1 MKTIDFSCKHDILI
15 RNKDGSLQ
23 PMDEPF
29 FQATK
34 VADGVFAVLSDG
46 DLSYLV
52 EGGDEALVIDSGYG
66 CGNIR
71 EFCQTLTEKPVRN
84 IANTHDHFDHTANNC
99 YFEKAYMTVK
109 TAELATLPFPSFAG
123 IDFPRD
129 YPKAIIGQGDRINLG
144 GGVELEVFECPDHAV
159 GSAAFLERKTR
170 ILFVGDEMGDRFKMI
185 NGYVSDVEEQFSR
198 IEKVR
203 GDFDWLCAG
212 SRPMIDA
219 KCFDAM
225 LQGMRRILAGEEG
238 EKFGGMSFPKRSE
251 PPVPEEYR
259 DRKIYNRQGARPEDR
274 KIDADARRD
283 QEYKRVLTVDGIQ
296 IIYQSNKLRRW

>member
-34 VADGVFAVLSDG
+34 VADGVWSILSDG

-52 EGGDEALVIDSGYG
+52 EGGEQALVIDSGYG

-71 EFCQTLTEKPVRN
+71 EFCQTLTEKPVRY

-99 YFEKAYMTVK
+99 YFEKAYMTAATK
-109 TAELATLPFPSFAG
+109 ELRTIPFPSFAG

-129 YPKAIIGQGDRINLG
+129 YPVEIIKAGDILDLG
-144 GGVELEVFECPDHAV
+144 GGVTLEVFECPDHAA

-170 ILFVGDEMGDRFKMI
+170 ILFVGDEMGDHFKMI

-198 IEKVR
+198 MEEVR
-203 GDFDWLCAG
+203 GEFDWLCAG

-219 KCFDAM
+219 KAFDSILKGLRM
-225 LQGMRRILAGEEG
+225 ILAGEKG
-238 EKFGGMSFPKRSE
+238 EKFGGMKFSRRPT

-259 DRKIYNRQGARPEDR
+259 DRKIYDRQGARPEDR
-274 KIDADARRD
+274 KIDADA
-283 QEYKRVLTVDGIQ
+283 KRGEDLKYVLTVDGIE
-296 IIYQSNKLRRW
+296 IIYNCSQVRR